1 MNERCGKN
9 VSELLKQGARPVYQ
23 TTFGKVDTLAGV
35 LQNQMTYV
43 ASRQPEENHLLLKN
57 GCVIDPRNAVH
68 AVRDIRIVS
77 GVIAE
82 TGEDLRPEPE
92 EDVIDC
98 EGLLVWPGL
107 IDMHL
112 HLGDL
117 FEVSTGSIICAAQD
131 GVTMGLSPGAGNTF
145 MAPALLGAE
154 VDRGVPMNLGVYL
167 GGASVLATQ
176 LSQEEL
182 VQMFQ
187 GELDFETMSRK
198 MTRNPITNTTAAL
211 TVGIKDHMGHFIM
224 PDESI
229 ESLFDLTARANLVYM
244 SHTQDPEHAE
254 RMAALS
260 KGRPLHLAHATA
272 AGCGSHGPAEE
283 SFRRVLALVGGN
295 ISAEFVTSMLRPGR
309 GSREGMQISAAAQE
323 LAYEALRTGLV
334 KVLVSDGQNQSA
346 MKGFGDTRDNIPAIL
361 ELAQLGVLPLDGA
374 VATMTSGPAALLAER
389 TANDWW
395 TQKTGHLGVGALANI
410 TVVDAADKLATY
422 TIVNGRIVSFENRL
436 VRRGWGAG
444 GWISRFGMLP
454 RTGVGDLAMYSY

>member
-1 MNERCGKN
+1 M
-9 VSELLKQGARPVYQ
+9 YQ
-23 TTFGKVDTLAGV
+23 TTFGKADTLAGV
-35 LQNQMTYV
+35 LQNQMTY
-43 ASRQPEENHLLLKN
+43 ASAGQREENHLLLKN
-57 GCVIDPRNAVH
+57 GFVIDPVNAVH

-77 GVIAE
+77 GMIAGI
-82 TGEDLRPEPE
+82 GENLRPEWG
-92 EDVIDC
+92 EDVINC

-117 FEVSTGSIICAAQD
+117 FEVSTDPIVGAAQD
-131 GVTMGLSPGAGNTF
+131 GVTMALSPGAGNTF

-154 VDRGVPMNLGVYL
+154 VDRGVPINLGVYL

-182 VQMFQ
+182 VRMFR
-187 GELDFETMSRK
+187 GELDFETMSLK
-198 MTRNPITNTTAAL
+198 MTRNAITNTTAAL

-229 ESLFDLTARANLVYM
+229 ERLFDLTARANLVYM

-283 SFRRVLALVGGN
+283 SLQRVLALVGGS

-309 GSREGMQISAAAQE
+309 GSREGMRISPKAQE

-334 KVLVSDGQNQSA
+334 KVLVSDGQNQST
-346 MKGFGDTRDNIPAIL
+346 MKGFGDSRDNIPAIL
-361 ELAQLGVLPLDGA
+361 ELAELGVLSLDDA
-374 VATMTSGPAALLAER
+374 VAAMTGNPAALLAER

-395 TQKTGHLGVGALANI
+395 TRKTGHLGVGALANI